1 MLTIRYCLPVNSC
14 PTLLDELFRPQT
26 LSQGSAAALRTFLTN
41 PGGMSPLWTVPD
53 RNLMPVGMSLAGTV
67 NSQNVPGKR
76 RRGSVN
82 WGGLPNLAWWI
93 DREAGLAATLF
104 TQVLP
109 AMDPEC
115 LRLLTELEEA
125 VYKLLDEKETT

>member
-109 AMDPEC
+109 AMDPS
-115 LRLLTELEEA
+115 
-125 VYKLLDEKETT
+125 V